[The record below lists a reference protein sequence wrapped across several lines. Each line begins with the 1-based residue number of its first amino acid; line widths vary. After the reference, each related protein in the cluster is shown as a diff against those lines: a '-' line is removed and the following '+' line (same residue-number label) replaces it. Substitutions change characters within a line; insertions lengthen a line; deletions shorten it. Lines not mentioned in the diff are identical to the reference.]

1 MVDRYVMPLQMPG
14 GPEMFV
20 VFIVYVLMGFVPLV
34 LAAAAIYLLYRIR
47 QDTQSMA
54 TSLERL
60 AAEGSSPA
68 DVGERDANDG
78 GSTREVE

>member
-1 MVDRYVMPLQMPG
+1 MLLQMAG
-14 GPEMFV
+14 GPEMFI
-20 VFIVYVLMGFVPLV
+20 VFIVYVLMGFVPLA

-47 QDTQSMA
+47 QDTKSMA

-68 DVGERDANDG
+68 DVGGTDADDG
-78 GSTREVE
+78 GSTREAE

>member
-1 MVDRYVMPLQMPG
+1 MVPLQIPG
-14 GPEMFV
+14 GPELFIA
-20 VFIVYVLMGFVPLV
+20 FIVYVLMGFVPLA

-60 AAEGSSPA
+60 AAEGASPA
-68 DVGERDANDG
+68 DGSRLDTDDD
-78 GSTREVE
+78 GSTREAE